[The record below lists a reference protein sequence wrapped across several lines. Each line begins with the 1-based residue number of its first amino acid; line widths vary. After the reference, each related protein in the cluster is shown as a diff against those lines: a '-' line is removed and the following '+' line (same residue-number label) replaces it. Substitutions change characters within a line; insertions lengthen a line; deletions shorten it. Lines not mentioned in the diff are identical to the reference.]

1 MEKVV
6 IIGSGP
12 AGLTATLYTAR
23 ANLNPLLIE
32 GAQRGGIA
40 GGQLMNAGVV
50 ENFPG
55 FPLGL
60 DGPELISLMYRQ
72 VKNYKVSIVSADVIE
87 TDLSARPM
95 KITCSDKTSY
105 ETHALII
112 AAGASALRLPIE
124 SEKRFWGKGI
134 SACAICDAGLPIFR
148 NRDLAVIGGGDTAAE
163 EALYLTNFTS
173 KVYLIHRRDTLRAS
187 KIMQNRVFENSKIEI
202 LWNKTVVEF
211 LGREFLSGLRLKD
224 AVTGGITTLEVKGA
238 FEALG
243 YLPNTS
249 FLKDQLEL
257 DTAGYVRNRAGITL
271 ASVEG
276 VFVAGDIADKKYR
289 QAVTASGSGCMA
301 AMDAE
306 RWLQEKGLLG

>member
-1 MEKVV
+1 MEKIV

-12 AGLTATLYTAR
+12 AGLTAVLYTAR

-72 VKNYKVSIVSADVIE
+72 VKNYTVSIVSADVIE

-95 KITCSDKTSY
+95 KVTCSDKTCY

-187 KIMQNRVFENSKIEI
+187 KIMQNRVFKNSKIEI

-211 LGREFLSGLRLKD
+211 LGKEFLSGLRLKD
-224 AVTGGITTLEVKGA
+224 AVTGNITTLEVKGA

-243 YLPNTS
+243 QLPNTS

-257 DTAGYVRNRAGITL
+257 DAAGYVRNRAETTL
-271 ASVEG
+271 TSVEG

-306 RWLQEKGLLG
+306 RWLGENGLL